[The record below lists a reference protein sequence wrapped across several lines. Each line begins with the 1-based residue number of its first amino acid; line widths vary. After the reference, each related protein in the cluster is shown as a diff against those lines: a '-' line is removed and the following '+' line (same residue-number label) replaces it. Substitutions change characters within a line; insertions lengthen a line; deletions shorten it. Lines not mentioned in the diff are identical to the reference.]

1 MRFIPKQQVPE
12 DRMKVITYGKF
23 VCNARPEKDEINR
36 TRFVVGGNRINYPGD
51 VGTPT
56 ADMLLAKILFS
67 SVISTKNAMFMTGDI
82 KNFYLNTPL
91 KRRECI
97 KLNLADI
104 PQEVINEYKF
114 KCIST
119 KDESVYLEVSKGMY
133 GLPQAVLLVQQLLQ
147 RRLAQHGY
155 HQSSIIPEL
164 WKHETRPIV
173 FTLSSSR

>member
-1 MRFIPKQQVPE
+1 
-12 DRMKVITYGKF
+12 
-23 VCNARPEKDEINR
+23 
-36 TRFVVGGNRINYPGD
+36 
-51 VGTPT
+51 
-56 ADMLLAKILFS
+56 MLLPKNYFN
-67 SVISTKNAMFMTGDI
+67 SVISTRNATFTTGDI
-82 KNFYLNTPL
+82 KNFYLNTTL
-91 KRRECI
+91 KRKEYN
-97 KLNLADI
+97 KLKLADI

-155 HQSSIIPEL
+155 HQSSIIPGL